1 MEGIIKRAEEFLHH
15 KFNDSS
21 YFREHPGE
29 KAYRL
34 EHSIRVA
41 NIGAAIARQEGMDT
55 EAMAIACLL
64 HDVSYCRGIT
74 AVEDWKEHG
83 REAARI
89 ARPFLESLHLP
100 EHTAEQ
106 IMYGIAAHVDGKT
119 DFAGEPTAFT
129 ETVCDADNIDRY
141 DVYRLFENL
150 SNNGFMEMTLDEKE
164 KYVVQLSDKLS
175 CYRDEELAT
184 ETATLMWREKINFQ
198 LTFFEHMERQL
209 KDSRSYRLPA

>member
-41 NIGAAIARQEGMDT
+41 NIGAAIARQE
-55 EAMAIACLL
+55 
-64 HDVSYCRGIT
+64 VSYCRGIT

-164 KYVVQLSDKLS
+164 IYVVQLSDKL
-175 CYRDEELAT
+175 
-184 ETATLMWREKINFQ
+184 
-198 LTFFEHMERQL
+198 
-209 KDSRSYRLPA
+209 